1 MMNMILMDSATA
13 TDEQLWHLA
22 CEGDR
27 EAFGRIVERYQSLVC
42 SIAYSGCGTLG
53 TSEDMAQETFITAW
67 HRLADLREPGKLR
80 QWLCGI
86 VRNIAANAVRRDLRR
101 GRAPASLEAVA
112 DEPSSDDDP
121 AAQAVTREEETLL
134 WRTLADMPVN
144 YREPL
149 VLFYREEQSVAE
161 VALKL
166 DLSADTV
173 KQRLSR
179 GRAMLREE
187 MATLVEST
195 LTRTRP
201 GTAFTVG
208 VLVALPMATASAASA
223 ALMTGAAV
231 STSASTAGKGILAKL
246 GLGALI
252 GPAIGLVCAYVGT
265 TAAAS
270 TARSKAERDC
280 ILRYTRRG
288 IIPFC
293 FLMSIGL
300 AAVLSLAGKLYTP
313 SAAAVVLGVSAW
325 TAVLV
330 GGIIVLC
337 KRMDREVKRIR
348 IETET
353 TDEAHAE
360 ELAAQ
365 GRSLKLPKYFESKRR
380 FLGLPLF
387 AITWGGY
394 DSDQYRPRRVYGWVA
409 VGDTAISPFLAF
421 GGFAV
426 APIAV
431 GAITVGVLSLSV
443 FWGVAVGVLAVGSL
457 AFGWWALGCAAAGVK
472 CAVGFAA
479 LARDYAVGIA
489 ASAAEVGAVAKEWVR
504 TQWLSDFSDL
514 MLYQAHWWILLCV
527 VVALGLRA
535 WRARQL
541 EFNPMAKSSRK
552 GRKSQ
557 KR

>member
-1 MMNMILMDSATA
+1 MNLQMSPAVS
-13 TDEQLWHLA
+13 DEQLWRLS

-27 EAFGRIVERYQSLVC
+27 EAFTKIVERYQALVC
-42 SIAYSGCGTLG
+42 SLAYSACGTLG

-67 HRLADLREPGKLR
+67 HRLADLREPSKLR
-80 QWLCGI
+80 PWLCGI

-101 GRAPASLEAVA
+101 GGAPASLEVVA
-112 DEPSSDDDP
+112 DEASPDDDP
-121 AAQAVTREEETLL
+121 AAQAVTREEEALL
-134 WRTLADMPVN
+134 WRTLAEMPAS

-149 VLFYREEQSVAE
+149 VLFYREEQSVTE

-166 DLSADTV
+166 DLTEDTV

-208 VLVALPMATASAASA
+208 VLVALPMMSASTASAALTA
-223 ALMTGAAV
+223 GAAAG
-231 STSASTAGKGILAKL
+231 TSAGTAGKGILAKL
-246 GLGALI
+246 GLGVLI
-252 GPAIGLVCAYVGT
+252 GPVIGLICAYVGT

-293 FLMSIGL
+293 FIMSIGL
-300 AAVLSLAGKLYTP
+300 AAVLSQAGKLYSP
-313 SAAAVVLGVSAW
+313 SAAWVVLGVSAW

-330 GGIIVLC
+330 GGIIFLC
-337 KRMDREVKRIR
+337 QRMDREVRRIR
-348 IETET
+348 IETNS
-353 TDEAHAE
+353 TDETYSKD
-360 ELAAQ
+360 LAAQ
-365 GRSLKLPKYFESKRR
+365 GKQLRLPKYFESKTRL
-380 FLGLPLF
+380 LGLPVF
-387 AITWGGY
+387 AIAWSSQSG
-394 DSDQYRPRRVYGWVA
+394 YRPRKVCGWLA
-409 VGDTAISPFLAF
+409 VGDIAISPFLAF
-421 GGFAV
+421 GGIAV
-426 APIAV
+426 APIAI

-479 LARDYAVGIA
+479 LAREYAVGIA
-489 ASAAEVGAVAKEWVR
+489 ASAANTEAAAKEWVK
-504 TQWLSDFSDL
+504 TQWFSDFTEV
-514 MLYQAHWWILLCV
+514 MLHRAHWWILLCV
-527 VVALGLRA
+527 AIALGLRV

-541 EFNPMAKSSRK
+541 RRPSR
-552 GRKSQ
+552 
-557 KR
+557 

>member
-1 MMNMILMDSATA
+1 MSLVTFSAFVTTYWVMNMILMDSATA
-13 TDEQLWHLA
+13 SDEQLWRLS

-27 EAFGRIVERYQSLVC
+27 EAFTRIVERYQSLIC
-42 SIAYSGCGTLG
+42 SLAYSACGALG

-67 HRLADLREPGKLR
+67 HQLKDLRDPSKLR

-86 VRNIAANAVRRDLRR
+86 VRNISANAVRRDLRR
-101 GRAPASLEAVA
+101 GGAPASLEAIA
-112 DEPSSDDDP
+112 EEASPDGDP

-134 WRTLADMPVN
+134 WRMLAEMPAN

-149 VLFYREEQSVAE
+149 VLFYREEQSVTE
-161 VALKL
+161 VASKL
-166 DLSADTV
+166 DLTEDTV

-208 VLVALPMATASAASA
+208 VLVALPMISASTASAAVTA
-223 ALMTGAAV
+223 GAAAG
-231 STSASTAGKGILAKL
+231 TSAGTAGKGILAKL

-252 GPAIGLVCAYVGT
+252 GPVIGLICAYVGT

-270 TARSKAERDC
+270 TARSTAEREC

-293 FLMSIGL
+293 FIMSIGL
-300 AAVLSLAGKLYTP
+300 AAVLSQAGKLYTA
-313 SAAAVVLGVSAW
+313 SAAWVVLGVCAW

-330 GGIIVLC
+330 GGIILLC
-337 KRMDREVKRIR
+337 QRMDREVRRIR
-348 IETET
+348 IETNS
-353 TDEAHAE
+353 TDDAYSKVM
-360 ELAAQ
+360 AAQ
-365 GRSLKLPKYFESKRR
+365 GKQLRLPKYFESRTR
-380 FLGLPLF
+380 LLGLPVF
-387 AITWGGY
+387 AIAWGSQSGY
-394 DSDQYRPRRVYGWVA
+394 GPRRICEWIA
-409 VGDTAISPFLAF
+409 VGDIAVSPFLAF
-421 GGFAV
+421 GGIAV

-489 ASAAEVGAVAKEWVR
+489 ASAAEAGTSAKEWVR
-504 TQWLSDFSDL
+504 TQWFSDFTDV
-514 MLYQAHWWILLCV
+514 MLHQAHWWILLCV
-527 VVALGLRA
+527 VIALSMRV

-541 EFNPMAKSSRK
+541 R
-552 GRKSQ
+552 Q
-557 KR
+557 